1 MNWDNKFKF
10 HYHHSQPDW
19 THIIIIIGDFIGG
32 IIGIMVILGG
42 FILMTLI
49 GDHEFTII
57 IIHIPF
63 IKIMDIELQEI
74 MVIEVESIVELKV
87 HLLDHKEPK
96 LRQLD
101 LKELKHHRLDLKEN
115 IDLRHLLLDHKVVG
129 EEPHPEDEVNKL
141 SHPLRWVFLL
151 LSIYHYEIYY
161 N

>member
-1 MNWDNKFKF
+1 M
-10 HYHHSQPDW
+10 
-19 THIIIIIGDFIGG
+19 THIGGLEFITITIPIRCII
-32 IIGIMVILGG
+32 
-42 FILMTLI
+42 
-49 GDHEFTII
+49 
-57 IIHIPF
+57 
-63 IKIMDIELQEI
+63 IMDIELQEI

-115 IDLRHLLLDHKVVG
+115 IDLRHLLLDHKVVD